1 MLRAAFRPGL
11 RPRGPHPPAG
21 SSVRPAWPGV
31 ELCHNATFG
40 LVLVNVDSDIERAM
54 VLRIGGPHPQITLFE
69 RAGRRLWLAP
79 FRLCQPGSYT
89 ALVRL
94 ITVDPFAG
102 FELNASQM
110 TSLPRSSLHGMHRP
124 ITLGLGFA
132 QRCTCHQN
140 RSGLV
145 LPRFEFWVEHGEVG
159 CSSCLWTWQEGALTP
174 VGIEARDRL
183 SDFAETPHAYH
194 KSRKLPLEPGRGAGM
209 AAHFRELSYRSNRQD
224 ILQGASLAWWR
235 QESSE
240 AKGFPL
246 CLLGD
251 SHLRNLAN
259 SLVALRDSSCDAE
272 GRQQNK
278 TLCRSVKGRK
288 TLVHFMLTRTENSGA
303 GRIKFY
309 AGSKL
314 RNNYRHE
321 LEHCGAIV
329 MSYGQW
335 GLSYQQL
342 SIGPMTLSM
351 FEKEVRRAI
360 SWLWGFC
367 KKVHLPCAWMGISPS
382 PLVMKGGRRKTQ
394 GASLMTTQIQ
404 CPPREWRLPHLIRRL
419 NLAAHAAA
427 EFRGLDYIDIWPI
440 ALPLLDTSF
449 DGNHYQA
456 PVGPAV
462 ANATINWL
470 WSRLQRELSTSTT

>member
-54 VLRIGGPHPQITLFE
+54 VLRIGGPHPQVVLFE
-69 RAGRRLWLAP
+69 RAGWRSWLAP
-79 FRLCQPGSYT
+79 FRLCQPGLYT

-94 ITVDPFAG
+94 ITVDPFAD
-102 FELNASQM
+102 FELNASRM
-110 TSLPRSSLHGMHRP
+110 TSLPRTLFYGMQRP
-124 ITLGLGFA
+124 ITLGLGFV
-132 QRCTCHQN
+132 QRCTHHQN

-145 LPRFEFWVEHGEVG
+145 LPRFEFRLEQGEVG
-159 CSSCLWTWQEGALTP
+159 CSSCLWTWQEGLSP

-194 KSRKLPLEPGRGAGM
+194 TSRKLPLEPGRGAGM
-209 AAHFRELSYRSNRQD
+209 AAHFRELSYRSNGQD
-224 ILQGASLAWWR
+224 NLQGASLAWWR

-240 AKGFPL
+240 ARGSPL

-259 SLVALRDSSCDAE
+259 ALVALRDSSCDAE

-278 TLCRSVKGRK
+278 TLCRLAKGQK
-288 TLVHFMLTRTENSGA
+288 TLVHFMLTRSEKSRA
-303 GRIKFY
+303 GRIRFY
-309 AGSKL
+309 SGSKL
-314 RNNYRHE
+314 RNNYPRE

-342 SIGPMTLSM
+342 SIGPMTLPM
-351 FEKEVRRAI
+351 FVKEVGRAI
-360 SWLWGFC
+360 RWLWGFC
-367 KKVHLPCAWMGISPS
+367 KNIHFPCAWMGISPS
-382 PLVMKGGRRKTQ
+382 PLVMKGGRRYTQ
-394 GASLMTTQIQ
+394 GASLMTTQVQ
-404 CPPREWRLPHLIRRL
+404 CPPREWRLPHLIHRL

-427 EFRGLDYIDIWPI
+427 EHRGLDYIDIWPI

-449 DGNHYQA
+449 DGNY
-456 PVGPAV
+456 
-462 ANATINWL
+462 
-470 WSRLQRELSTSTT
+470 